1 MVLFCTITAL
11 FLLVKMKVRDIL
23 RVLKAD
29 GWYQI
34 KSKGGSHRQFKHQ
47 EKPGKVTVA
56 GQLND
61 DIHPKT
67 LSSILQQASL
77 Q

>member
-1 MVLFCTITAL
+1 
-11 FLLVKMKVRDIL
+11 
-23 RVLKAD
+23 VLKDD

-47 EKPGKVTVA
+47 EKPGKVTVS
-56 GQLND
+56 GQFND